1 MLLTRNLFIAVLLG
15 IMIAVVVSFLPMTD
29 IGHEKQLAPV
39 FQPFKPLV
47 LKRDN
52 IVDVLTLFETRL
64 PLVHVQ
70 WQNDN
75 LFVDYKVDKNKPIY
89 VEDIYTDLYITLKSV
104 YTLTSNVQGL
114 YVRILY
120 SEKGQN
126 EVLIALSAE
135 RSGKLIDSLD
145 SIKNKREFLQEH
157 TTLSYGVLWQ
167 ENFLK

>member
-1 MLLTRNLFIAVLLG
+1 MLLMRNLIIAMTIAIMFAGMLSLLSRAD
-15 IMIAVVVSFLPMTD
+15 ME
-29 IGHEKQLAPV
+29 HEKLLAPV
-39 FQPFKPLV
+39 FQPVQPVV

-52 IVDVLTLFETRL
+52 LVDILTLFETRL

-89 VEDIYTDLYITLKSV
+89 VEDIYTDLYITLKSA

-120 SEKGQN
+120 TENGQN
-126 EVLIALSAE
+126 EVLIALTAE
-135 RSGKLIDSLD
+135 RTGEIIDSLD
-145 SIKNKREFLQEH
+145 RIKNKRDFLQEY